1 MIIQVSHLVI
11 YSFKLQ
17 IMVDRMKVLIQRQT
31 SSQIT
36 DLNNILNKGRIDK
49 VYLNL
54 DEAF

>member
-36 DLNNILNKGRIDK
+36 GLNNILNKGRIDK